1 MGRLYYLRAG
11 AEITSLCNNIFLLW
25 TPSGNAASSTVESV
39 IVWPDA
45 EKSVRGFATV
55 ANGDISTIR
64 ATSRGCGNA
73 ASLRQA
79 VAIVCESAC
88 SSEITA
94 GCNVNL
100 SSACSAFGVDMGYF
114 NIVAGVEGDFAT
126 LFFFGVG
133 VYKPCLNTA

>member
-1 MGRLYYLRAG
+1 MRRLYSLRVG
-11 AEITSLCNNIFLLW
+11 AEITSLCNHIFLLW

-45 EKSVRGFATV
+45 ERSVRGFATV
-55 ANGDISTIR
+55 ANGDISTIS
-64 ATSRGCGNA
+64 ATSRGGGNA

-79 VAIVCESAC
+79 VVIVCESAC

-94 GCNVNL
+94 GCNVNI

-114 NIVAGVEGDFAT
+114 DVVAGVEGDFAA

-133 VYKPCLNTA
+133 VYEPCLNAA